1 MGHMMHDEC
10 RQRSKS
16 IDGSNRQGDEQRLSL
31 TQALDEVLECVDD
44 DDVLLQGILQALE
57 SRGFGPMIFIPALL
71 VLPPVGA
78 IPGVPTIMAALI
90 FIVALQRAC
99 GWRHP
104 WLPAQLRR
112 TRLNRARYERLVAR
126 IRPIA
131 EGIDRRVSRRLM
143 VLTGDVGTR
152 VVAVLCMGLAL
163 TIPPLEL
170 MPFAAALPALA
181 IMTFGLGISVGDG
194 LLVAIG
200 TVLTAVT
207 MGAVF
212 IAVT

>member
-1 MGHMMHDEC
+1 
-10 RQRSKS
+10 
-16 IDGSNRQGDEQRLSL
+16 
-31 TQALDEVLECVDD
+31 
-44 DDVLLQGILQALE
+44 
-57 SRGFGPMIFIPALL
+57 
-71 VLPPVGA
+71 
-78 IPGVPTIMAALI
+78 
-90 FIVALQRAC
+90 
-99 GWRHP
+99 
-104 WLPAQLRR
+104 
-112 TRLNRARYERLVAR
+112 
-126 IRPIA
+126 
-131 EGIDRRVSRRLM
+131 M

-163 TIPPLEL
+163 TMPPLEL